1 MAYED
6 IIENLQQTII
16 SMQNTL
22 DLLKLNDERF
32 VQHILFSREEAAEF
46 LGISVRQVD
55 RMCNTCDIHKIKTAQ
70 GVKIRRAELLPYRG
84 LIHTHVVNKI

>member
-32 VQHILFSREEAAEF
+32 VQHILFSRDEAAEF
-46 LGISVRQVD
+46 LGVSVRQVD
-55 RMCNTCDIHKIKTAQ
+55 RMCNIYNIHKIKTAQ

>member
-46 LGISVRQVD
+46 LGVSVRQVD
-55 RMCNTCDIHKIKTAQ
+55 RMCNSYSIKKIRTAQ
-70 GVKIRRAELLPYRG
+70 GIRIRRADLLPYRG
-84 LIHTHVVNKI
+84 LIHTHVVNRI